1 LESLSP
7 QQAAKLLGASG
18 ETVRNAIAAR
28 DCSVEARDNVQGHH
42 VSRHSES
49 GMMGNRILP
58 HSILIAECWSTSRC
72 AQKQYSSVGIPS
84 GVKTSTACDLL
95 WCEMAADLLRPIRSD
110 KTLRAALTG
119 GLIGSFALF
128 PLVWAQ
134 GWIAARRAPR
144 LPPAQPP
151 YHGRVSGVGIPIR
164 VLGIGESTVS
174 GIGLSRGDETVTA
187 ATARGL
193 ARVTGRPVIWQAYG
207 LSGATA
213 REGLRQIV
221 PHIPPEPADLVVV
234 AFCVNDVISY
244 RSPSGFTDDLAAV
257 VNATRN
263 RVGDAAVV
271 IGGIAPMASFPALR
285 WPLGTILGWRAAALQ
300 AAADGL
306 AQRLPKL
313 VVERFS
319 EPLSRDLFT
328 SDGFHPN
335 PHAHSLWGEK
345 IAALALPLIGLK
357 MCT

>member
-1 LESLSP
+1 VRPEAVQKSWNS
-7 QQAAKLLGASG
+7 KWRRNENINRHRLG
-18 ETVRNAIAAR
+18 
-28 DCSVEARDNVQGHH
+28 
-42 VSRHSES
+42 
-49 GMMGNRILP
+49 P
-58 HSILIAECWSTSRC
+58 F
-72 AQKQYSSVGIPS
+72 
-84 GVKTSTACDLL
+84 
-95 WCEMAADLLRPIRSD
+95 RSD
-110 KTLRAALTG
+110 ESSPAALTA
-119 GLIGSFALF
+119 GLIGSYVLL

-134 GWIAARRAPR
+134 GQIAERRTPR

-151 YHGRVSGVGIPIR
+151 HHGRLPGVGIPIR

-187 ATARGL
+187 ATAREL
-193 ARVTGRPVIWQAYG
+193 ARVTGRPVLWQGHG

-213 REGLRQIV
+213 RDGLRRIV

-244 RSPSGFTDDLAAV
+244 RSPAGFTDDLAAV
-257 VNATRN
+257 VTATRD

-271 IGGIAPMASFPALR
+271 IGGIAPVAYFPALPS
-285 WPLGTILGWRAAALQ
+285 PLGTILGWRAAALQ

-313 VVERFS
+313 VVQRFT
-319 EPLSRDLFT
+319 EPLSSDLFA

-345 IAALALPLIGLK
+345 IAALALPLIG
-357 MCT
+357 

>member
-1 LESLSP
+1 MRS
-7 QQAAKLLGASG
+7 
-18 ETVRNAIAAR
+18 
-28 DCSVEARDNVQGHH
+28 EA
-42 VSRHSES
+42 
-49 GMMGNRILP
+49 
-58 HSILIAECWSTSRC
+58 
-72 AQKQYSSVGIPS
+72 
-84 GVKTSTACDLL
+84 
-95 WCEMAADLLRPIRSD
+95 SD
-110 KTLRAALTG
+110 KLSRAVLAA
-119 GLIGSFALF
+119 GLVGSFALL

-134 GWIAARRAPR
+134 GCIAQRCTPR
-144 LPPAQPP
+144 LPRAQPP
-151 YHGRVSGVGIPIR
+151 YHGRVSGVGIPLR

-174 GIGLSRGDETVTA
+174 GVGLSHCDESVTA

-193 ARVTGRPVIWQAYG
+193 ARLTGRPAIWQSHG

-213 REGLRQIV
+213 REGLRRIV

-244 RSPSGFTDDLAAV
+244 RSPSGFTDDLAAIV
-257 VNATRN
+257 TAIRN

-271 IGGIAPMASFPALR
+271 IGGVAPMAFFPALP

-306 AQRLPKL
+306 ARHLPKL

-319 EPLSRDLFT
+319 EPLSSDLFS

-345 IAALALPLIGLK
+345 IAALALPLIG
-357 MCT
+357 

>member
-1 LESLSP
+1 VFEYVAMRP
-7 QQAAKLLGASG
+7 
-18 ETVRNAIAAR
+18 EAIRQCR
-28 DCSVEARDNVQGHH
+28 DSKWRLNEHINHH
-42 VSRHSES
+42 
-49 GMMGNRILP
+49 LP
-58 HSILIAECWSTSRC
+58 
-72 AQKQYSSVGIPS
+72 G
-84 GVKTSTACDLL
+84 
-95 WCEMAADLLRPIRSD
+95 PIRSGQSS
-110 KTLRAALTG
+110 RASLTA

-134 GWIAARRAPR
+134 GWIAERRTPL
-144 LPPAQPP
+144 LPPARPP

-193 ARVTGRPVIWQAYG
+193 ARVTGRPAIWHAHG

-213 REGLRQIV
+213 REGLRRIV

-244 RSPSGFTDDLAAV
+244 RSPSGFSDDLAAV
-257 VNATRN
+257 VTATRN

-271 IGGIAPMASFPALR
+271 IGGIAPMECFPALP

-306 AQRLPKL
+306 AQRLPRL

-319 EPLSRDLFT
+319 EPLSRDLFA

-335 PHAHSLWGEK
+335 PHAHALWGEK
-345 IAALALPLIGLK
+345 IAALALPLIG
-357 MCT
+357 